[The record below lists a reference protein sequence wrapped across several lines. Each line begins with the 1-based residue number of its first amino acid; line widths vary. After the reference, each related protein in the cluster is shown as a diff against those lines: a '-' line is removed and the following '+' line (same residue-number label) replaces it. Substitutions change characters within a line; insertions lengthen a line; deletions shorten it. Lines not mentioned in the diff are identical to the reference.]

1 MLPSFVLVIS
11 TMVVIGLLLNLLGY
25 RIFRVYS
32 LIIGVLMGLIFSTYL
47 VLNFNLNSA
56 ALIVIFICSVFAA
69 FFWLV
74 YRAGLFVTGSLSG
87 YFFGIYLI
95 PDVPVYAYA
104 LALLVGLIT
113 ILAERF
119 MMVLITALIG
129 ATLITLATYMTLNGY
144 ELATILLDV
153 RENFNLMFLNPLLFL
168 LWLSLSTMGIT
179 TQLTILK
186 EKTEE

>member
-11 TMVVIGLLLNLLGY
+11 TMVVVGLLLNLLGY
-25 RIFRVYS
+25 RIFRLYS
-32 LIIGVLMGLIFSTYL
+32 LIIGVLMGLVFSTYL
-47 VLNFNLNSA
+47 VLNFHLNSV
-56 ALIVIFICSVFAA
+56 ALIVIFTCSVFAA
-69 FFWLV
+69 LFWLV
-74 YRAGLFVTGSLSG
+74 YRAGLFVTGALSG

-95 PDVPVYAYA
+95 PDVPIYAYA
-104 LALLVGLIT
+104 LALLAGFIT

-144 ELATILLDV
+144 EMAAILLDV
-153 RENFNLMFLNPLLFL
+153 RGNFNLMFLNPLLFL
-168 LWLSLSTMGIT
+168 LWLSISVMGVT

-186 EKTEE
+186 EKAEE